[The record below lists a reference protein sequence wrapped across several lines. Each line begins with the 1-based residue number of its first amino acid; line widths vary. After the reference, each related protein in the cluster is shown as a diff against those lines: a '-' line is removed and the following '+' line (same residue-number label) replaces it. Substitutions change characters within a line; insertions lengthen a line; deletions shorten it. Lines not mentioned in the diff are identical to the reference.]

1 MVASARH
8 SAVFATKHLERWE
21 FKVARTA
28 QRPFKTVDAHYTS
41 PPLLQ
46 QANLKSVGVNF
57 DFNKWVY
64 LFTIKAIDNIALSS
78 FLGLLEKE
86 TDIVTAQQP
95 DGTLYP
101 A

>member
-1 MVASARH
+1 MGVQDGSDCAETFQDNSRTLHLASSLAASQPKISRH
-8 SAVFATKHLERWE
+8 HFGFS
-21 FKVARTA
+21 
-28 QRPFKTVDAHYTS
+28 
-41 PPLLQ
+41 
-46 QANLKSVGVNF
+46 
-57 DFNKWVY
+57 KWVY
-64 LFTIKAIDNIALSS
+64 LFPIEAINNIALSS